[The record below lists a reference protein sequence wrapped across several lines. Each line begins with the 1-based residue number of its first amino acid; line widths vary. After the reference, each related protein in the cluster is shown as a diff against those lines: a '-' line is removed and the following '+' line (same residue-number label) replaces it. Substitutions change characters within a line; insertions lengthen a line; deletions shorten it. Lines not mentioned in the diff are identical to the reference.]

1 MLEQAR
7 SIFFKESEKEKTNI
21 KEISHKLNRK
31 VDFEILEQSV
41 KDKVSI

>member
-7 SIFFKESEKEKTNI
+7 SIFLKESEKEKTSI